1 MTTKPPP
8 PRQFLPI
15 LERLKEGYKVWQ
27 QILPHISKS
36 HRQTIG
42 TKIDRLLLEI
52 LDLSFRAT
60 YANGTRKIDLITES
74 ITKSDLAK
82 FFLTVAW
89 ECKIIDDK
97 KYIRISTI
105 LVEAGKMLFGWK
117 EYLQNK
123 NPLGAK
129 PFGENA

>member
-1 MTTKPPP
+1 MINKKPARIPP
-8 PRQFLPI
+8 V
-15 LERLKEGYKVWQ
+15 LEKLKEGYRVWQ

-42 TKIDRLLLEI
+42 IKIDRLLLKTLSFVFKASYSDKI
-52 LDLSFRAT
+52 QKIKLISDSIIQNDLS
-60 YANGTRKIDLITES
+60 
-74 ITKSDLAK
+74 K

-97 KYIRISTI
+97 KYIRISKI

-117 EYLQNK
+117 EFQEKK
-123 NPLGAK
+123 NPLGIRSFEEKA
-129 PFGENA
+129 